1 MRISIRKSK
10 NFEFIYIIK
19 DIYSNGSR
27 TTKTVEKLGKIN
39 ELCSEKNLTRD
50 QVIEWAKSRAKKLTA
65 DEKNENSNIIIP
77 FSSNRI
83 IDLNTER
90 KFNCGYLFLQSI
102 YYQLKLD
109 NICRNIKN
117 RYKFDFDLNAILSDL
132 IYSRILCPSSKRSSF
147 QFAST
152 LLEKPKYELHDVYRA
167 LSVLAKESNYIQ
179 SELYKNSHFVK
190 QRNTSTLYYDCTNYY
205 FEIEEEDGIKQYGKG
220 KENRPNPIVG
230 MGLMMDGDGIPLA
243 FDMYEGNK
251 NEQVT
256 LKPLE
261 KRIIKDFELS
271 KFIYCSDAGL
281 ASKKNK
287 EFNSIG
293 DRAYI
298 ITQSLK
304 KLKKND
310 REVALR
316 HEGFLE
322 VDGSSQKR
330 VSIDEIDFESIENK
344 ERLFYKE
351 LPLEKP
357 MKERLIVT
365 FSPKYALYQKKIR
378 ENQIERAMKMIKNG
392 KLKKVRKNPND
403 PARFIEK
410 IITNENGEVIEEH
423 YVIDVQK
430 IKDEEMYDGFYAITT
445 NLEDDDIKTI
455 IAVSE
460 RRWQIEECFRIMKTD
475 FKARPVYVQKEDSI
489 EAHFLT
495 CFISLIIYRLLA
507 DKLGNRYTV
516 NEIIKTLRNMEVVDI
531 NYNGYIPA
539 YKRTTLT
546 DKLHEK
552 YGFRTD
558 YEIIGKKKMRNIIKN
573 TKNQ

>member
-39 ELCSEKNLTRD
+39 ELCSEKNLSRD
-50 QVIEWAKSRAKKLTA
+50 QVIEWAQSRAKKLTA

-167 LSVLAKESNYIQ
+167 LSVLAKESSYIQ

-304 KLKKND
+304 KLKKD
-310 REVALR
+310 DKEVALR

-330 VSIDEIDFESIENK
+330 VDIDEIDFENIENK

-351 LPLEKP
+351 LSLEKP

-365 FSPKYALYQKKIR
+365 YSPKYALYQKKIR

-392 KLKKVRKNPND
+392 KLKKARKNPND

-410 IITNENGEVIEEH
+410 ITTNENGEVIEEH
-423 YVIDVQK
+423 YVMDVQK

-507 DKLGNRYTV
+507 DKLENRYTV
-516 NEIIKTLRNMEVVDI
+516 NEIIKTLRNMEMVDT

-539 YKRTTLT
+539 YKRTALT
-546 DKLHEK
+546 DELHEK

-573 TKNQ
+573 TKN

>member
-39 ELCSEKNLTRD
+39 ELCSEKNLSRD

-152 LLEKPKYELHDVYRA
+152 LLEKPKYQLHDVYRA
-167 LSVLAKESNYIQ
+167 LSVLAKESSYIQ

-304 KLKKND
+304 KLKKD
-310 REVALR
+310 DKEVALR

-330 VSIDEIDFESIENK
+330 VDIDEIDFENIENK

-365 FSPKYALYQKKIR
+365 YSPKYALYQKKIR

-392 KLKKVRKNPND
+392 KLKKARKNPND

-410 IITNENGEVIEEH
+410 ITTNENGEVIEEH
-423 YVIDVQK
+423 YVMDVQK

-507 DKLGNRYTV
+507 DKLENRYTV
-516 NEIIKTLRNMEVVDI
+516 NEIIKTLRNMEVVDT

-539 YKRTTLT
+539 YKRTILT
-546 DKLHEK
+546 DELHEK

-558 YEIIGKKKMRNIIKN
+558 YEIIGKKKMRSIIKN
-573 TKNQ
+573 TKN

>member
-39 ELCSEKNLTRD
+39 ELCSEKNLSRD

-83 IDLNTER
+83 IDLGAER

-117 RYKFDFDLNAILSDL
+117 RYKFDFDLNSILSDL

-152 LLEKPKYELHDVYRA
+152 LLEKPKYQLHDVYRA
-167 LSVLAKESNYIQ
+167 LSVLAKESSYIQ

-304 KLKKND
+304 KLKKD
-310 REVALR
+310 DKEVALR

-330 VSIDEIDFESIENK
+330 VDIDEIDFENIENK

-365 FSPKYALYQKKIR
+365 YSPKYALYQKKIR

-392 KLKKVRKNPND
+392 KLKKARKNPND

-410 IITNENGEVIEEH
+410 ITTNENGEVIEEH
-423 YVIDVQK
+423 YVMDVQK

-507 DKLGNRYTV
+507 DKLENRYTV
-516 NEIIKTLRNMEVVDI
+516 NEIIKTLRNIEMVDT

-539 YKRTTLT
+539 YKRTALT
-546 DKLHEK
+546 DELHEK

-573 TKNQ
+573 TKN